1 MVVFHAIISAFYSIS
16 NKEEP
21 MCRLLGYVTREPVT
35 VAHLLNNTLQAF
47 VEMSHLHGDGW
58 GFAWYD
64 ESYRLQMAKAPEP
77 AHASKEFS
85 DLAKH
90 IRTDAFLGH
99 LRWATPGFPLS
110 RANTHPFTYDQMAF
124 AHNGLIKPNVELEK
138 LITPHLHENLTGTT
152 DSERHF
158 LALLS
163 ALESVPAVEAI
174 QTYIRLLHER
184 LQVISAN
191 FLLLMPDAL
200 YAVCD
205 FDPQSEQAQKEPDY
219 FSLKYRVTE
228 DAVLI
233 GSTGLQQDEAWKTL
247 ENGQM
252 LIVNRGRLRVTVID
266 LADQREINRN
276 SMQE

>member
-1 MVVFHAIISAFYSIS
+1 MVVFHAIISAFCSIS

-35 VAHLLNNTLQAF
+35 AAHLLNDTLQAF
-47 VEMSHLHGDGW
+47 VEMSHLHSDGW
-58 GFAWYD
+58 GLAWYD
-64 ESYRLQMAKAPEP
+64 ESNRLQMAKAPEP

-85 DLAKH
+85 DLTEH

-99 LRWATPGFPLS
+99 LRWATPGFLLS

-124 AHNGLIKPNVELEK
+124 AHNGVIKPNTELEK
-138 LITPHLHENLTGTT
+138 LIDPHLRENLTGTT

-158 LALLS
+158 FALLS
-163 ALESVPAVEAI
+163 ALESVPVIEAI
-174 QTYIRLLHER
+174 QTYIKLVHER
-184 LQVISAN
+184 LQVISTN

-205 FDPQSEQAQKEPDY
+205 FDPQSEPAQKEPDY
-219 FSLKYRVTE
+219 FLLKYRITD
-228 DAVLI
+228 DAILI
-233 GSTGLQQDEAWKTL
+233 GSTGLSQDEAWKTL

-252 LIVNRGRLRVTVID
+252 LLVERGRLKVTVID
-266 LADQREINRN
+266 LVDKREINRN
-276 SMQE
+276 LRQE

>member
-1 MVVFHAIISAFYSIS
+1 
-16 NKEEP
+16 
-21 MCRLLGYVTREPVT
+21 MCRLLGCVTREPVT

-47 VEMSHLHGDGW
+47 VGMSHLHGDGW

-64 ESYRLQMAKAPEP
+64 ESNRLQMAKAPEP

-85 DLAKH
+85 DLAEH
-90 IRTDAFLGH
+90 IHTDIFLGH

-110 RANTHPFTYDQMAF
+110 IANTHPFTYSQMAF
-124 AHNGLIKPNVELEK
+124 AHNGLIMPNAELEK
-138 LITPHLHENLTGTT
+138 LIAPHLHENLTGTT

-163 ALESVPAVEAI
+163 ALESAPAVEAI
-174 QTYIRLLHER
+174 QAYIRLVHER
-184 LQVISAN
+184 LQVVSAN

-205 FDPQSEQAQKEPDY
+205 FDPQSELAQKEPDY
-219 FSLKYRVTE
+219 FSLKYRITD

-233 GSTGLQQDEAWKTL
+233 GSTGLQQDEAWETL

-252 LIVNRGRLRVTVID
+252 LLVNRGRLSVTIID
-266 LADQREINRN
+266 LADKREIDRN